1 MKAFVTGS
9 TGLLGSNLTRLLLEQ
24 GFEVIALTRELT
36 KAKNLLG
43 EHPNLKVVQ
52 GELQEID
59 AFAQHLKG
67 CDVLFHTASYF
78 RESFDYGDHWQQLK
92 VINVDATIHLLEAA
106 EKAGV
111 SKAIYVSSATGC
123 VGIVRG
129 GAPSNESTPF
139 QEFNYKNPYFKSKLM
154 AEEAISNFLK
164 SHDLPV
170 VLILPAGMMGPNDA
184 GPTEIGRFILNF
196 LKGEAP
202 LIPSGGFP
210 IVDARDVA
218 MAMLSAV
225 YSGQPNE
232 RYLVTG
238 GYYSIGEI
246 MRNLSEASGQPVPKR
261 KLPRFAVRL
270 WALIQNLIGRVQGK
284 KPFLHSDMVRIML
297 SRQWFDASKSA
308 QSLKTTYRPIKDT
321 VKDTVQWYQQN
332 GYIQQDM

>member
-9 TGLLGSNLTRLLLEQ
+9 TGLLGSNLTRLLLSQ

-36 KAKNLLG
+36 KANKVLE
-43 EHPNLKVVQ
+43 EHPSLKVIQ
-52 GELQEID
+52 GDLQEVED
-59 AFAQHLKG
+59 FAPYLKG
-67 CDVLFHTASYF
+67 CNVVFHTASYF
-78 RESFDYGDHWQQLK
+78 RESFDYGDHWKQLK
-92 VINVDATIHLLEAA
+92 AINVDATIQLLEAA
-106 EKAGV
+106 DKAGV
-111 SKAIYVSSATGC
+111 SKVIYVSSACGC
-123 VGIVRG
+123 VGIIRG

-139 QEFNYKNPYFKSKLM
+139 QEFNHKNPYFKSKLM

-164 SHDLPV
+164 SHKLPV

-184 GPTEIGRFILNF
+184 APTEMGRFVLNF
-196 LKGEAP
+196 IKGKAP
-202 LIPSGGFP
+202 VIPSGGFP

-238 GYYSIGEI
+238 GYYSVSEI
-246 MRNLSEASGQPVPKR
+246 MHNLSEITGQPVPSK

-270 WALIQNLIGRVQGK
+270 WAFIQDLIGRLKGQ
-284 KPFLHSDMVRIML
+284 KPFIPGDMIRIML

-308 QSLKTTYRPIKDT
+308 KGLKTSYRPFKDT
-321 VKDTVQWYQQN
+321 IKDTVQWYQQN
-332 GYIQQDM
+332 GYLRDM

>member
-9 TGLLGSNLTRLLLEQ
+9 TGLLGSNLTHLLLNQ
-24 GFEVIALTRELT
+24 GFEVMALTRELT
-36 KAKNLLG
+36 KASKILG
-43 EHPNLKVVQ
+43 EHPSLKVIQ
-52 GELQEID
+52 GDLQEVNG
-59 AFAQHLKG
+59 FAQHLKG

-92 VINVDATIHLLEAA
+92 TINVDATIHLLEAA

-111 SKAIYVSSATGC
+111 SKVVHVSSACGC
-123 VGIVRG
+123 VGIIRG

-139 QEFNYKNPYFKSKLM
+139 QEFNHKNPYFKSKLM

-164 SHDLPV
+164 SHSLPV
-170 VLILPAGMMGPNDA
+170 VLILPAGMMGPYDA
-184 GPTEIGRFILNF
+184 APTEMGRFILNF
-196 LKGEAP
+196 LKGKAP
-202 LIPSGGFP
+202 LVPSGGFP

-238 GYYSIGEI
+238 GYYSVDEI
-246 MRNLSEASGQPVPKR
+246 MRNLSEASGQPVPNK

-270 WALIQNLIGRVQGK
+270 WAMIQNIIGRIKGQ
-284 KPFLHSDMVRIML
+284 KPFLPGDMVRVML
-297 SRQWFDASKSA
+297 SRQWFDASKAA
-308 QSLKTTYRPIKDT
+308 QGLKTSYRPLKDT
-321 VKDTVQWYQQN
+321 IKDTVQWYQKN
-332 GYIQQDM
+332 GYVRDV

>member
-9 TGLLGSNLTRLLLEQ
+9 TGLLGSNLTRLLLDQ

-36 KAKNLLG
+36 KASKLLG
-43 EHPNLKVVQ
+43 EHPSLKVIQ
-52 GELQEID
+52 GDLQEVGD
-59 AFAQHLKG
+59 FAHYLKG

-78 RESFDYGDHWQQLK
+78 RESFDYGNHWEQLK
-92 VINVDATIHLLEAA
+92 AINVDATIHLLEAA
-106 EKAGV
+106 EKAGI
-111 SKAIYVSSATGC
+111 SKVIYTSSACGC
-123 VGIVRG
+123 VGIIRG

-170 VLILPAGMMGPNDA
+170 VLILPAGMLGPNDA
-184 GPTEIGRFILNF
+184 APTELGRFILNF
-196 LKGEAP
+196 LKGNAP
-202 LIPSGGFP
+202 LVPSGGFP

-238 GYYSIGEI
+238 GYYSVSEI
-246 MRNLSEASGQPVPKR
+246 MHNLSEVSGQPIPSK

-270 WALIQNLIGRVQGK
+270 WALFQNLLGRLQGK
-284 KPFLHSDMVRIML
+284 KPFLHSHMVRIML
-297 SRQWFDASKSA
+297 SRQWFDASKAS
-308 QSLKTTYRPIKDT
+308 QGLKTTYRPFKDT
-321 VKDTVQWYQQN
+321 IKDTVQWYQQN
-332 GYIQQDM
+332 GYMRQDS